1 MSQIPGLRMLV
12 KLKERRLVQ
21 LDEATKLHQQRLGE
35 QIGALNAVLEE
46 ERGCRGQE
54 AAQRERLHAL
64 STGTQGFRASDVV
77 TLHGLLA
84 DAEQRV
90 VAAAKRTRQAEQQVE
105 AANEALRQARQDQR
119 RGEQQRD
126 KCKER
131 LRAALEAIER
141 EQEDQQDE
149 ESEEASVA
157 RMLMRASAERV
168 AAEAGAEA

>member
-1 MSQIPGLRMLV
+1 MHGAARCAASSSSCRPNRPEPEPAMSQIPGLRMLV

-77 TLHGLLA
+77 TLHGL
-84 DAEQRV
+84 
-90 VAAAKRTRQAEQQVE
+90 
-105 AANEALRQARQDQR
+105 
-119 RGEQQRD
+119 
-126 KCKER
+126 
-131 LRAALEAIER
+131 
-141 EQEDQQDE
+141 
-149 ESEEASVA
+149 
-157 RMLMRASAERV
+157 
-168 AAEAGAEA
+168 

>member
-12 KLKERRLVQ
+12 KLKERRLAQ
-21 LDEATKLHQQRLGE
+21 MDEATRQYQLRLAE
-35 QIGALNAVLEE
+35 QVGALNAVLEE

-54 AAQRERLHAL
+54 AAQRERLFNL
-64 STGTQGFRASDVV
+64 STGSQGFRASDIV

-90 VAAAKRTRQAEQQVE
+90 VAAMRRTKQAEQHVE
-105 AANEALRQARQDQR
+105 TAGEALRQARQAQR

-126 KCKER
+126 KCRER

-157 RMLMRASAERV
+157 RMLMRASAER
-168 AAEAGAEA
+168 AAEFEA